1 MKQGFSTAAGIT
13 ESAGKVDKFRWGVP
27 AASRHFLMKTLFS
40 IAFAGVL
47 LLTAGLARTA
57 EIPVLVLN
65 DTNEPPFT
73 TADGRGF
80 LDAVAGEAFRRAG
93 VRLRLV
99 KLPAERALLNA
110 NAGIEDGDLTR
121 ITGLEAQYPNLVRV
135 PEKLIDWEFA
145 AFGRD
150 PALPAHWETLR
161 THPVGHIRGWKI
173 YEQQLAGAPH
183 VVTAEDPA
191 QLFRQLQ
198 LKRIEVALYARWQ
211 GLSWIQRQGVT
222 DVHLLEPLLARREMF
237 IYLHKRHAALVPK
250 LAAALRAI
258 KAEGLYDRLY
268 REKVLSLGE
277 APAR

>member
-1 MKQGFSTAAGIT
+1 MKIILSFAI
-13 ESAGKVDKFRWGVP
+13 
-27 AASRHFLMKTLFS
+27 
-40 IAFAGVL
+40 AGVL
-47 LLTAGLARTA
+47 LLMAGLARAA
-57 EIPVLVLN
+57 EAPVLVLN

-73 TADGRGF
+73 TADGKGF
-80 LDAVAGEAFRRAG
+80 LDAIAGEVFRRAG

-99 KLPAERALLNA
+99 KLPAERGLINA
-110 NAGIEDGDLTR
+110 NAGIEDGDLSR
-121 ITGLEAQYPNLVRV
+121 IAGLEAHYPNLMRV

-145 AFGRD
+145 AFGKNATLLVR
-150 PALPAHWETLR
+150 WETLHR
-161 THPVGHIRGWKI
+161 YPVGNIRGWKI

-198 LKRIEVALYARWQ
+198 LDRTEVALYERWQ
-211 GLSWIQRQGVT
+211 GLSLIRGQGWT
-222 DVHLLEPLLARREMF
+222 DVHVLAPLLARREMY
-237 IYLHKRHAALVPK
+237 IYVHKRHAALVPK

-268 REKVLSLGE
+268 REKVLSLAE

>member
-1 MKQGFSTAAGIT
+1 MKIILSVAI
-13 ESAGKVDKFRWGVP
+13 
-27 AASRHFLMKTLFS
+27 
-40 IAFAGVL
+40 AGVL
-47 LLTAGLARTA
+47 LLTAGPVRAA
-57 EIPVLVLN
+57 EMPVLVVN

-99 KLPAERALLNA
+99 KLPAERALINA
-110 NAGIEDGDLTR
+110 NAGIEDGDMSR
-121 ITGLEAQYPNLVRV
+121 IAGLEARYPNLVRV

-150 PALPAHWETLR
+150 AALPAHWETLR

-198 LKRIEVALYARWQ
+198 LDRTEVALYERWQ
-211 GLSWIQRQGVT
+211 GLSRIQRQGLT
-222 DVHLLEPLLARREMF
+222 DVHLLDPLLARREMYL
-237 IYLHKRHAALVPK
+237 YLHKRHAALVPR

-268 REKVLSLGE
+268 REKVLSLAK

>member
-1 MKQGFSTAAGIT
+1 MKIILSVAI
-13 ESAGKVDKFRWGVP
+13 
-27 AASRHFLMKTLFS
+27 
-40 IAFAGVL
+40 AGVL
-47 LLTAGLARTA
+47 LLTAGLARAA
-57 EIPVLVLN
+57 EAPVLVLN

-80 LDAVAGEAFRRAG
+80 LDAIAGEAFRRAG

-99 KLPAERALLNA
+99 KLPAERGLINA

-121 ITGLEAQYPNLVRV
+121 IAGLEAHYPNLVRV

-150 PALPAHWETLR
+150 AALPAHWESLR

-173 YEQQLAGAPH
+173 YEQKMAGAPH
-183 VVTAEDPA
+183 AVTAEDPA

-198 LKRIEVALYARWQ
+198 LDRTEIALYERWQ
-211 GLSWIQRQGVT
+211 GLSLIRSHGWT
-222 DVHLLEPLLARREMF
+222 DVHLLEPLLARREMYL
-237 IYLHKRHAALVPK
+237 YLHKRHAALVPR

-268 REKVLSLGE
+268 REKVLSL
-277 APAR
+277 AKATAR

>member
-1 MKQGFSTAAGIT
+1 MKIILSVAIAG
-13 ESAGKVDKFRWGVP
+13 
-27 AASRHFLMKTLFS
+27 M
-40 IAFAGVL
+40 L
-47 LLTAGLARTA
+47 LLTAGPVRAA
-57 EIPVLVLN
+57 EMPVLVIN

-121 ITGLEAQYPNLVRV
+121 ITGLEAHYPNLVRV

-211 GLSWIQRQGVT
+211 GLSRIQSQGVT

>member
-1 MKQGFSTAAGIT
+1 MKIILSVAI
-13 ESAGKVDKFRWGVP
+13 
-27 AASRHFLMKTLFS
+27 
-40 IAFAGVL
+40 AGVL
-47 LLTAGLARTA
+47 LLTAGLTRAA
-57 EIPVLVLN
+57 EAPVLMIN

-73 TADGRGF
+73 TADGQGF

-99 KLPAERALLNA
+99 KLPAERGLINA

-121 ITGLEAQYPNLVRV
+121 IAGLEVHYPNLVRV

-150 PALPAHWETLR
+150 AALPAHWETLR

-173 YEQQLAGAPH
+173 YEQKMAGAPH

-191 QLFRQLQ
+191 QLFRQLR
-198 LKRIEVALYARWQ
+198 LNRTEVALYERWQ
-211 GLSWIQRQGVT
+211 GLSLIRGHGWT
-222 DVHLLEPLLARREMF
+222 DVHLLAPQLARREMYL
-237 IYLHKRHAALVPK
+237 YLHKRHAALVPR

-268 REKVLSLGE
+268 REKVLSLAK